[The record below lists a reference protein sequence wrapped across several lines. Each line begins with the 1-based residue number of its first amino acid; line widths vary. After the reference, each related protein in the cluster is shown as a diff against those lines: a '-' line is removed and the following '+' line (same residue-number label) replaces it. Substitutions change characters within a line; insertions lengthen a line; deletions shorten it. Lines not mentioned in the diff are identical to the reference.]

1 MNRISDR
8 RWKHPVFSLVF
19 QAPDSKD
26 SGRNRHTYKLV
37 LGERLRNSRL
47 KLGRPDRRGGGGL
60 THGRPKPPSCLITL
74 VGGNAVYLRPKRLS
88 SVTGH
93 RSSPGLPYS
102 YRPASMSSVIIGLL
116 SVGHRQVSICVGAT
130 MGACHHFWQLSLPIW
145 SCEYSKRPHSRK

>member
-1 MNRISDR
+1 MNRISGRQHR

-47 KLGRPDRRGGGGL
+47 KLGRPDRRGGGGGL

-102 YRPASMSSVIIGLL
+102 YRPASMSSVIDHHRPLVRRSSPGKYMCRGHHGRLPPLL
-116 SVGHRQVSICVGAT
+116 AT
-130 MGACHHFWQLSLPIW
+130 VATDLVV
-145 SCEYSKRPHSRK
+145 